1 MRLVSLDIIY
11 SLTVEPMINILI
23 VLSHYLFS
31 SFGLAIIALT
41 IVVNVLMYPLTK
53 KQLRAT
59 KAMQALQPKLAE
71 LKKKY
76 AKEKD
81 KLAKEQMRLYKE
93 SGVST
98 AGCLVPMLV
107 QMPVWIALFYSIRNL
122 LPLAP
127 EGLLNLSQH
136 LYSWDIVY
144 SMVPLGSKFLWG
156 LLNLAEGNLILA
168 ILVGGTMW
176 LQQKMTMTPSADPK
190 QQAQS
195 RIMLWLLP
203 LMFCFLCLSFPS
215 GLALF
220 WVTSS
225 VIRIGIQ
232 YFTTGW
238 GGLITATAKKQVTR
252 DKGYKR
258 RIAEV
263 EQASP
268 EDAAISTDIVEQK
281 EELTY
286 GETGNERQ
294 DSRGGYPKSLR
305 SIRRQPRR
313 GRGHRPKKR

>member
-1 MRLVSLDIIY
+1 MGIGEIWNLIAVQ
-11 SLTVEPMINILI
+11 PMTNVLI

-98 AGCLVPMLV
+98 TGCLVPMLV

-190 QQAQS
+190 QQAQG

-225 VIRIGIQ
+225 VIRIVMQ
-232 YFTTGW
+232 YFATGW
-238 GGLITATAKKQVTR
+238 GGLITATAKKQVAR
-252 DKGYKR
+252 DRRYKE

-263 EQASP
+263 EEAP
-268 EDAAISTDIVEQK
+268 LDDVEVTK
-281 EELTY
+281 EEEGLDY
-286 GETGNERQ
+286 GEPGDKRQ
-294 DSRGGYPKSLR
+294 DRGGGYPTRPRATKP
-305 SIRRQPRR
+305 QPRR
-313 GRGHRPKKR
+313 GRGHRPKRR

>member
-1 MRLVSLDIIY
+1 
-11 SLTVEPMINILI
+11 MINILI

-93 SGVST
+93 SGVSP

-127 EGLLNLSQH
+127 EGLLKLSQH
-136 LYSWDIVY
+136 LYPWDMIY

-168 ILVGGTMW
+168 TLVGATMW
-176 LQQKMTMTPSADPK
+176 LQQKMTMTPGADPK

-195 RIMLWLLP
+195 RMMLWLMP
-203 LMFCFLCLSFPS
+203 LMFLFLCLSFPS

-232 YFTTGW
+232 YFITGW

-305 SIRRQPRR
+305 AIRRQPRR
-313 GRGHRPKKR
+313 GRGHRPKRR